1 MHSAISATPSPA
13 SLARA
18 LSSSNGSST
27 CFPFPR
33 RILLPCENSD
43 KIARAWPSAPRS
55 VEVKASTT
63 RQNRTGRHER
73 DRKNFHF
80 AVPSTPCNAS
90 QVLAGDGLQ
99 FSVRQSKLTAF
110 SAFRQLPMDTAGAYR
125 LIDEETG
132 EDVIV
137 WGGIDDAT
145 SPIPS
150 QEAITWKPKD
160 IHEQGRKIVA
170 GSLDNFGKL
179 KVPKIRALMKKSM
192 QVGSES
198 SHSSIKSSLGEALL
212 DATDSADSYPDFA
225 RKAASLDPPSDRKM
239 NDTPPT
245 NVIRQT
251 FRSRDTL
258 RKDLGAGNAN
268 MPSLHVNST
277 FRRWKDTD
285 SRQNFDASRKKHHG
299 KLPYD
304 SGFFSRKSFNDFG
317 CSDSM
322 IESLRKQSI
331 LRPSNI
337 QAMAYSPV
345 LKGKSV
351 IIADQSGSGKTLA
364 YLAPVVQRL
373 REEELSG
380 VGESLS
386 KSPRVVIL
394 APTAELAS
402 QVLQNC
408 RLLAKCGVPFRSVVV
423 TGGFRQKTQLD
434 SLQQELDV
442 LIATPGRFMFLLQE
456 GYIQLN
462 NLKCV
467 VLDEVDILFGDE
479 DFEPV
484 LQSFIRS
491 SPVTAQYLFITATL
505 PLEIYR
511 KIVEV
516 FPDCEVV
523 MGPGMHRT
531 SSRLEEVLLDCS
543 GAEGEEKNPE
553 TAFLNKKAALLNLV
567 EEAPVPKTI
576 IFCNKIETCRKV
588 ENALRRVD
596 RQQTRLKILPFHAA
610 LAQEQ
615 RLSNMQEFLKSES
628 NESMFLICTDRA
640 SRGIDFANVD
650 HVLLFDFP
658 RDPSE
663 YVRRVGR
670 TARGARGT
678 GKAFVF
684 VVGKQVSMAKRIIER
699 NKKGHPLHDVPQAYE
714 LQNSML

>member
-1 MHSAISATPSPA
+1 
-13 SLARA
+13 
-18 LSSSNGSST
+18 
-27 CFPFPR
+27 
-33 RILLPCENSD
+33 
-43 KIARAWPSAPRS
+43 
-55 VEVKASTT
+55 
-63 RQNRTGRHER
+63 
-73 DRKNFHF
+73 
-80 AVPSTPCNAS
+80 
-90 QVLAGDGLQ
+90 
-99 FSVRQSKLTAF
+99 
-110 SAFRQLPMDTAGAYR
+110 MDTAGAYR
-125 LIDEETG
+125 MIDEETG
-132 EDVIV
+132 ENVIV
-137 WGGIDDAT
+137 WGGIDDAA

-150 QEAITWKPKD
+150 QETITWKPKD
-160 IHEQGRKIVA
+160 IHGQGAGRKIVS
-170 GSLDNFGKL
+170 GSLGNFGRL
-179 KVPKIRALMKKSM
+179 KVPKIRALMKKSL

-198 SHSSIKSSLGEALL
+198 SLSSIKSSLGMALL
-212 DATDSADSYPDFA
+212 DATDSVDSYH
-225 RKAASLDPPSDRKM
+225 
-239 NDTPPT
+239 N
-245 NVIRQT
+245 
-251 FRSRDTL
+251 L
-258 RKDLGAGNAN
+258 RKDLGVANAH
-268 MPSLHVNST
+268 MPSLHANSSL
-277 FRRWKDTD
+277 RRWKDID
-285 SRQNFDASRKKHHG
+285 SVQSFDASRKKHHG
-299 KLPYD
+299 KLTYD
-304 SGFFSRKSFNDFG
+304 SGFFSRKSFNDLG

-322 IESLRKQSI
+322 IESFRKQSI

-337 QAMAYSPV
+337 QAMAYSSV

-373 REEELSG
+373 KEEELSG
-380 VGESLS
+380 IGVSLS

-408 RLLAKCGVPFRSVVV
+408 RSLAKSGVPFRSVVV

-434 SLQQELDV
+434 SLRQELDV
-442 LIATPGRFMFLLQE
+442 LIATPGRLMFLLQE
-456 GYIQLN
+456 GYIQLS

-491 SPVTAQYLFITATL
+491 SPMTAQYLFITATL
-505 PLEIYR
+505 PVEIYR

-516 FPDCEVV
+516 FPDCEVA

-531 SSRLEEVLLDCS
+531 SSRLEE
-543 GAEGEEKNPE
+543 
-553 TAFLNKKAALLNLV
+553 
-567 EEAPVPKTI
+567 
-576 IFCNKIETCRKV
+576 IETCRKV
-588 ENALRRVD
+588 ENALRRFD
-596 RQQTRLKILPFHAA
+596 RQQIQLKILPFHAA
-610 LAQEQ
+610 LAQEL
-615 RLSNMQEFLKSES
+615 RLSNMEEFLKSES
-628 NESMFLICTDRA
+628 KESMFLICTDRA

-670 TARGARGT
+670 TARGSRGT

-714 LQNSML
+714 LQNSVL